1 MLTPSMK
8 TTSETIVKGGIT
20 MVVGIAIGTF
30 FGFAIVSGIVTWLLG
45 LDEEAMQYDW
55 RREQWVFVPERY
67 DMMLEKLIRK

>member
-1 MLTPSMK
+1 ME

-30 FGFAIVSGIVTWLLG
+30 FGFAIVSGIITWLLG

-55 RREQWVFVPERY
+55 RKEQWVFVPERH
-67 DMMLEKLIRK
+67 DLLIQMIIKK